1 MEDRTVFQK
10 LWLAGCLVFLISNQG
25 WGQEWA
31 SKMFEVRTHDFG
43 AVARGAK
50 VSYEFELQNIY
61 EETVHIAAVR
71 SSCGCTSPSIK
82 NDTLKTWEKGAI
94 VAKLNTDSFLGHKS
108 ATITVTIDKPY
119 YAEVQLNVSTN
130 IRGDVVFEPGS
141 VQFGTVQQGQPATA
155 KVHVS
160 HAGRSDWMI
169 SDVRSNDEFLSVD
182 LVETNRGGGRV
193 GYDLTVKLK
202 DNAPAGFLQSQL
214 ALVTNDSR
222 SPSVSLPVEG
232 KVESALSVSP
242 GALSLGELTPGDS
255 VEKKLIV
262 RAEKPFRITA
272 VRCDNQA
279 FQFAELS
286 AEPKKIHFLPLTFTA
301 GEKGGTVVQKIV
313 IETDLAGASGETVA
327 TAVVKASD
335 SET

>member
-1 MEDRTVFQK
+1 MFQK
-10 LWLAGCLVFLISNQG
+10 LWLASCLVFLLSSQG
-25 WGQEWA
+25 WSQEWA
-31 SKMFEVRTHDFG
+31 NKMFEVRTHDFG

-50 VSYEFELQNIY
+50 EVYEFELQNIY
-61 EETVHIAAVR
+61 EETVHIAGVR

-141 VQFGTVQQGQPATA
+141 VQFGTVQQGQTATA

-160 HAGRSDWMI
+160 QAGRSDWMI
-169 SDVRSNDEFLSVD
+169 NDVRSNDDFLSVD

-202 DNAPAGFLQSQL
+202 ENAPVGFLQSQL
-214 ALVTNDSR
+214 ALITNDNR
-222 SPSVSLPVEG
+222 SPSVSVPIEG

-242 GALSLGELTPGDS
+242 SALSLGELSSGKS
-255 VEKKLIV
+255 IEKKLVV
-262 RAEKPFRITA
+262 RAEKPFLITA
-272 VRCDNQA
+272 VKCDNEA
-279 FQFAELS
+279 FQFAELPQES
-286 AEPKKIHFLPLTFTA
+286 KKIHFLPLTFTA
-301 GEKGGTVVQKIV
+301 GEKGGTVVQKII
-313 IETDLAGASGETVA
+313 IETDLAGGACGETIA
-327 TAVVKASD
+327 TAIVKAED